1 MGGRGF
7 NNYVT
12 LSGRNSSADYSKRQR
27 GSNKQLLGN
36 MPDEMSRP
44 LVPGWSESGG
54 SRQLEAS
61 LSDPNTPTVG
71 ILGTGD
77 FSRSLA
83 RRLVASGY
91 QVVVGSRSPARSVA
105 LFPEDV
111 EVTSQME
118 AATQADV
125 VFVAVFPEHHS
136 TLVTLKSA
144 LVGKTLVDVSNS
156 LGINRDGPSNA
167 EQLSDLFPDSFVV
180 KGFNTL
186 SAWTLQN
193 GPRDGIRQVLL
204 CGNSSKA
211 KDLVKHICHRMG
223 FIPVDMG
230 FLSSSLEIENL
241 PHHLFPSWRLPVL
254 CMLCLFVF
262 FYLYS
267 FIQEVIHPLVEK
279 GKGAFYKMPIEVVN
293 AALPSVA
300 LVMLALVYLPGLFAA
315 FFQLRWG
322 TKYKRFP
329 DWLDRWLTA
338 RKQFGLCSFFCAVL
352 HAVYSLSLPLRKSAR
367 YKLSN
372 MAYQQ
377 VKAGVEDSWNDEEV
391 WRMELYL
398 SAGIMA
404 LGLLSLLAVTS
415 LPSVANTLN
424 WREFTFIQSSLGYC
438 ALTAATTHTLI
449 FGWNR
454 AFTAARYPFYL
465 PPSFVLVLILPCVV
479 LCGRLAL
486 FLPCVAGR
494 LWKIRRGWERSRQIR
509 FALPGE
515 DCRNGGG
522 EDVSNV

>member
-1 MGGRGF
+1 
-7 NNYVT
+7 
-12 LSGRNSSADYSKRQR
+12 
-27 GSNKQLLGN
+27 
-36 MPDEMSRP
+36 
-44 LVPGWSESGG
+44 
-54 SRQLEAS
+54 
-61 LSDPNTPTVG
+61 
-71 ILGTGD
+71 
-77 FSRSLA
+77 
-83 RRLVASGY
+83 
-91 QVVVGSRSPARSVA
+91 
-105 LFPEDV
+105 
-111 EVTSQME
+111 ME

-167 EQLSDLFPDSFVV
+167 EQLSNLFPDSFVV

-186 SAWTLQN
+186 SAWALQN
-193 GPRDGIRQVLL
+193 GPRDGIRQVGLISGWWVFTLMCVGFNISCFVQVLL

-262 FYLYS
+262 FYLYN

-293 AALPSVA
+293 ASLPSVA

-315 FFQLRWG
+315 FFQLRWD

-329 DWLDRWLTA
+329 NWLDRWLTA
-338 RKQFGLCSFFCAVL
+338 RKQFGLCSFLCAVM

-377 VKAGVEDSWNDEEV
+377 VS
-391 WRMELYL
+391 
-398 SAGIMA
+398 
-404 LGLLSLLAVTS
+404 
-415 LPSVANTLN
+415 
-424 WREFTFIQSSLGYC
+424 
-438 ALTAATTHTLI
+438 
-449 FGWNR
+449 
-454 AFTAARYPFYL
+454 
-465 PPSFVLVLILPCVV
+465 
-479 LCGRLAL
+479 
-486 FLPCVAGR
+486 
-494 LWKIRRGWERSRQIR
+494 
-509 FALPGE
+509 
-515 DCRNGGG
+515 
-522 EDVSNV
+522 

>member
-1 MGGRGF
+1 
-7 NNYVT
+7 
-12 LSGRNSSADYSKRQR
+12 
-27 GSNKQLLGN
+27 

-61 LSDPNTPTVG
+61 LSDPNTPTIG
-71 ILGTGD
+71 ILGTGVIPD
-77 FSRSLA
+77 GGSDPGGCRFRRSISRAPLYAGDPEVRSGREDA
-83 RRLVASGY
+83 RGRQQQFRHQPRRAVQRRTPLQPFPRQFCGERLQHFIRLDAPDGTAAWN
-91 QVVVGSRSPARSVA
+91 QVP
-105 LFPEDV
+105 
-111 EVTSQME
+111 
-118 AATQADV
+118 
-125 VFVAVFPEHHS
+125 
-136 TLVTLKSA
+136 
-144 LVGKTLVDVSNS
+144 
-156 LGINRDGPSNA
+156 
-167 EQLSDLFPDSFVV
+167 
-180 KGFNTL
+180 
-186 SAWTLQN
+186 
-193 GPRDGIRQVLL
+193 L

-230 FLSSSLEIENL
+230 FLSSSLEVENL
-241 PHHLFPSWRLPVL
+241 PHHLFPSWRIPVL
-254 CMLCLFVF
+254 CMLCLFIF
-262 FYLYS
+262 FYLYN
-267 FIQEVIHPLVEK
+267 FIQEVIHPLVK
-279 GKGAFYKMPIEVVN
+279 TGKGAFYKMPIEVVN
-293 AALPSVA
+293 ASLPSVA

-315 FFQLRWG
+315 FIQLQWG

-338 RKQFGLCSFFCAVL
+338 RKQFGLCSFLCAVT

-391 WRMELYL
+391 WRMELYV

-424 WREFTFIQSSLGYC
+424 WREFTFIQSSLGFC
-438 ALTAATTHTLI
+438 ALVTATAHTLI

-454 AFTAARYPFYL
+454 AFAAARYPFYL
-465 PPSFVLVLILPCVV
+465 PPSFVLVLILPCFV

-486 FLPCVAGR
+486 LLPCVAAR

-515 DCRNGGG
+515 DCRNGV